1 MSNTEKAKEER
12 GRRAHKQGLAVIVAS
27 RYTTWEL
34 AQTNVK
40 PFTPRKETANKR
52 PPPGEQV
59 FCTAAILQFKGHE
72 RLALSRINALF
83 ALEAVAVFSNY
94 RNHKMATLQAN
105 DNATN
110 LTWTSAISP
119 ATYL

>member
-1 MSNTEKAKEER
+1 M
-12 GRRAHKQGLAVIVAS
+12 IVAS

-40 PFTPRKETANKR
+40 PFTPRKEKQTKTNSRAT
-52 PPPGEQV
+52 G

-94 RNHKMATLQAN
+94 RNHKIATLQAN

>member
-1 MSNTEKAKEER
+1 M
-12 GRRAHKQGLAVIVAS
+12 IVAS

-52 PPPGEQV
+52 PPLGEQV
-59 FCTAAILQFKGHE
+59 FARPRFCNLKATNDLRFP
-72 RLALSRINALF
+72 LSRINALF